1 MGQVSVYNLSGAGGS
16 KYITAAGPH
25 TGDFWAIQFLGATQI
40 DGLVGNMEG
49 SADLISDNH
58 EFSSGE
64 VIYGSFSSVTIDAT
78 ATSKAILYKK

>member
-25 TGDFWAIQFLGATQI
+25 TGDFFAIQFLSATQI

-58 EFSSGE
+58 EFSAGE
-64 VIYGSFSSVTIDAT
+64 VVYGSFSSVTIDA
-78 ATSKAILYKK
+78 AGKAILYKR

>member
-1 MGQVSVYNLSGAGGS
+1 MGQVSVYNLSGGGGS

-64 VIYGSFSSVTIDAT
+64 VIYGSFQSVTIDA
-78 ATSKAILYKK
+78 SGKALLYKK

>member
-16 KYITAAGPH
+16 KYITTAGPH

-40 DGLVGNMEG
+40 DGLEGNMEN
-49 SADLISDNH
+49 SAALISDNH

-64 VIYGSFSSVTIDAT
+64 VIYGSFTSVTIDAT